1 MNSIIIII
9 LLVAALAGIENVFS
23 CPKDDIVNKICGE
36 TYPVKSI
43 DNIETSTLGFNEIVF
58 YLSIG
63 PNSKVDAFLWWLPLL
78 NEYKE
83 GSIVVIIADACLDN
97 SDTCDD
103 GPARLLK
110 NLMEIKYDYITFK
123 LYRVENSQKG
133 YQLLTCKLRAGGVK
147 IYNEFPL
154 AKYYFKI
161 DTDTIIFPKR
171 FIRMFR
177 TIDAVMADKEPLY
190 VGTVVESGM
199 NLLLCGREWIEKG
212 NATKGGLCYG
222 QGGAGY
228 ALNNVAFKT
237 MISSPVCD
245 EIHPDTSPEGINI
258 YSFDYIYIIN

>member
-1 MNSIIIII
+1 M
-9 LLVAALAGIENVFS
+9 
-23 CPKDDIVNKICGE
+23 NKICGE
-36 TYPVKSI
+36 TYPVKPMDSI
-43 DNIETSTLGFNEIVF
+43 VQSNLGFHEVIF

-83 GSIVVIIADACLDN
+83 GSIVVIIADACLNN
-97 SDTCDD
+97 SDACDD
-103 GPARLLK
+103 GPSRLLK
-110 NLMEIKYDYITFK
+110 NLIELKYDYITFK
-123 LYRVENSQKG
+123 LYRVESAQKG

-147 IYNEFPL
+147 IYKEYPT

-177 TIDAVMADKEPLY
+177 TIDAVIADKEPLY

-199 NLLLCGREWIEKG
+199 NLLLCGREWITKG

-228 ALNNVAFKT
+228 ALNNIAFKT
-237 MISSPVCD
+237 MIESPVCD
-245 EIHPDTSPEGINI
+245 ESHPDTSPEGLNI
-258 YSFDYIYIIN
+258 HTFSFSIFIYI